1 MFDDVS
7 VHIAIDAPQH
17 MNRHRISIRD
27 DNGGLLGGPSA
38 ERSLDLVARH
48 GATLHVEASV
58 PSLPGRNRPDR
69 DERSWELRA
78 APDAH
83 AVLNVGKK
91 AKNGVGTRIE
101 ITVDGAS

>member
-1 MFDDVS
+1 MFEDVS
-7 VHIAIDAPQH
+7 VHFAINAPQH

-38 ERSLDLVARH
+38 ERAIDVVIRQ

-69 DERSWELRA
+69 DERTWELRA
-78 APDAH
+78 APDART
-83 AVLNVGKK
+83 VLNVGKK
-91 AKNGVGTRIE
+91 AKNGVGTKIE
-101 ITVDGAS
+101 ITVDGAA